1 MLLGDLTWCRLTCRP
16 AMCPSLIGD
25 NLAGE
30 ANRDDYTSHLQHLS
44 TLSCLLTVI
53 IGKFCSR
60 QSFFSLLLNLKIC
73 VKFEFFTVSY
83 IVLSRFSK
91 DVVSYQQKVSLAWI
105 FAILAV
111 GGGYFEYS
119 LLHVC
124 YYWKKT
130 QNIK

>member
-1 MLLGDLTWCRLTCRP
+1 MLLGDLTWCRLTCQS

-91 DVVSYQQKVSLAWI
+91 DVVSYQQKVSSAWI
-105 FAILAV
+105 FCHSCCIRRLILNLA
-111 GGGYFEYS
+111 
-119 LLHVC
+119 
-124 YYWKKT
+124 YYTYVIIEKKPK
-130 QNIK
+130 I